1 LIPILACALVVWTVD
16 PQLPWFSQP
25 REGRGP
31 HVAALPE
38 ETRGMIPPCEF
49 RFRAGK
55 RSEAGYAQIPIDG
68 DRLAAH
74 GLDAIE
80 IDANAKSAN
89 TVIDVV
95 LVSTD
100 EAYRAS
106 LALGRGRTTTKL
118 PMSKFRGD
126 KGETAQSSTRIRFL
140 RFESPKTGVPKDVS
154 FEIYALRFRLEE
166 NTPSL
171 IAMKE
176 LETAPLSPARSPL
189 YPFGVFIL
197 GGNRSLLEP
206 FALAGANTA
215 VEYGPRSWPRS
226 VVADHLDISH
236 AMGVRNIPVL
246 ARETGG
252 GLLDSFDRLDF
263 ALRHPAVM
271 AVVTIDE
278 PDGAAARGLRQE
290 FSTPHGFENLREKV
304 EGDGSAPVF
313 VYCMDSF
320 GLSRYEEGGDI
331 LGIDLY
337 LPAYGPERS
346 FADIYSTSCSAVEIA
361 ARTKKTPFVI
371 LQLGDPQWPTRAQQ
385 QSAASMRAQSFAALA
400 AGARGLLFFQAVV
413 AIRQAQTK
421 KDSLQ
426 LWSAFQDLAGE
437 FATMAPVISSW
448 KAIPGEPA
456 LDPPLGEVRAAAF
469 AADNE
474 TWIVLVN
481 LGRGARAVKISGAAL
496 RDAQSLDD
504 VHEEWNAKV
513 SAGEW
518 RGTLQPLEAHV
529 LRVEKASPA
538 ALRTRLLEL
547 LPQDP
552 VHFDCAIVGATLYPA
567 PAAAPRILLDAK
579 DRTNDAVIREGAATV
594 VRLAAHDLQSGDHE
608 ARISW
613 KEGGAARESTWTFS
627 VEAFAALPIRER
639 FSSTTL
645 DPERWAPIEEIQWSI
660 FDAKDN
666 IARGQATVVD
676 GQLHVQSTGGSY
688 GVLLKHVEAPPSFD
702 MTWTAELSR
711 PGQIAVQ
718 RNETLRKIDV
728 PKGKSR
734 ITLRERP
741 GSQVFFVGDREV
753 ARFSP
758 TIDHQGGAIGIGVGP
773 GGEADFDDFVLE
785 ARSS

>member
-1 LIPILACALVVWTVD
+1 MIPLLACALVVWTVD

-31 HVAALPE
+31 RVALLPE

-49 RFRAGK
+49 HFRAGD
-55 RSEAGYAQIPIDG
+55 RGQAGYAQIPIDG

-89 TVIDVV
+89 IAIDVV

-100 EAYRAS
+100 EAYRAT
-106 LALGRGRTTTKL
+106 LKLDRGRTTTKL
-118 PMSKFRGD
+118 PISQFRGD
-126 KGETAQSSTRIRFL
+126 RGDAAKSSTRIRFF
-140 RFESPKTGVPKDVS
+140 RFESPKAGLLKDSS
-154 FEIYALRFRLEE
+154 FEIYALRFRLDE
-166 NTPSL
+166 NTPSR
-171 IAMKE
+171 IAMRE
-176 LETAPLSPARSPL
+176 LETAPLPPGRSPL

-206 FALAGANTA
+206 FALAGANTT

-226 VVADHLDISH
+226 VVADHLAISH
-236 AMGVRNIPVL
+236 AMGVHHIPVL

-252 GLLDSFDRLDF
+252 GLLDSFERLDF
-263 ALRHPAVM
+263 ALRDPTVL

-278 PDGAAARGLRQE
+278 PDGAAARGLRRELASPQ
-290 FSTPHGFENLREKV
+290 GFEDLREKV
-304 EGDGSAPVF
+304 AGHGQAPVF
-313 VYCMDSF
+313 AYCMDSF

-346 FADIYSTSCSAVEIA
+346 FADIYSTSSSAVEIA
-361 ARTKKTPFVI
+361 ARAKKTPFVI
-371 LQLGDPQWPTRAQQ
+371 LQLGDPQWPAPAQQ

-400 AGARGLLFFQAVV
+400 AGARGLLFFQAVSAV
-413 AIRQAQTK
+413 RQAQSK
-421 KDSLQ
+421 KDSLH
-426 LWSAFQDLAGE
+426 LWNAFTDLAGE
-437 FATMAPVISSW
+437 FATMAPVISNW

-474 TWIVLVN
+474 TWIVVVN
-481 LGRGARAVKISGAAL
+481 LGRKARAVKISGAAL
-496 RDAQSLDD
+496 RDAQSLKD
-504 VHEEWNAKV
+504 VYGKWEAKV

-518 RGTLQPLEAHV
+518 RGTLQPLEARV
-529 LRVEKASPA
+529 LRVEKASQPQPV
-538 ALRTRLLEL
+538 TRLFEAQ
-547 LPQDP
+547 PQDSIR
-552 VHFDCAIVGATLYPA
+552 FDRAVLGATLYPA
-567 PAAAPRILLDAK
+567 PVAPRILVDGK
-579 DRTNDAVIREGAATV
+579 DRTSDAVIHQGAATV
-594 VRLAAHDLQSGDHE
+594 LRLAAHDLPSGEHE

-613 KEGGAARESTWTFS
+613 KEGSAARESTWTFT
-627 VEAFAALPIRER
+627 VEANGGLPIRDR
-639 FSSTTL
+639 FSSPTL
-645 DPERWAPIEEIQWSI
+645 DRQRWAPIEEIQWSI
-660 FDAKDN
+660 FDEKDSA
-666 IARGQATVVD
+666 ARGQATIVN
-676 GQLHVQSTGGSY
+676 GQLHLRSTGGSY

-702 MTWTAELSR
+702 MTWTVELSR
-711 PGQIAVQ
+711 PGEIAVQ
-718 RNETLRKIDV
+718 RNEILRKIDV
-728 PKGKSR
+728 TKGKFR

-758 TIDHQGGAIGIGVGP
+758 LIDHQGGAIGIGVGP